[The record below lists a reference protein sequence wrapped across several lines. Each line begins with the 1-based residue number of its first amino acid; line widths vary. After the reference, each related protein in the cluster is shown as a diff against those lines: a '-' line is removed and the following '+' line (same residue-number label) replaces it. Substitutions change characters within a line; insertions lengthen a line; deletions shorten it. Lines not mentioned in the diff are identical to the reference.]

1 MHGLSSKTRKKQ
13 ALGAHTLQNCSVSQ
27 TAVLVSIVL
36 LIAQRKPASK
46 LSKTPLRDHVN
57 V

>member
-1 MHGLSSKTRKKQ
+1 MHGISSKTRKKQ

-36 LIAQRKPASK
+36 LIAQGHPASK
-46 LSKTPLRDHVN
+46 LSKTPLRDHIN